1 MNENYDLVN
10 RGQRLLHMQ
19 LAGYIGQKLNRAYG
33 SGWWNEVLS
42 TVNEPRD
49 LPADG
54 EYGELIDSL
63 DMANCLRLLTR
74 RWSEVF
80 RNELPRD
87 ALNWANELMGVRNR
101 IAHIGNQDMDRDE
114 AYRAL
119 DTMWRMSQLIAPDE
133 ANEIKALR
141 DRLRE
146 AQREVG
152 LAQPATASVR
162 GALTEG
168 SLLQLIGTDTVERTS
183 LSRKVTYG
191 GQTVVY
197 PVYRVRLDALYY
209 NDQNDRIATW
219 ISQYCSEHGTGA
231 LDRADVE
238 AYNNLI
244 ENFIVESNPESIQRT
259 QKNISLVGQR
269 EPGVTLADGRVVD
282 GNRRFT
288 CLRRLSREQNAPLY
302 FETVLMDMDIQQDK
316 KQIKMLELSI
326 QHGEEK
332 KVDYD
337 LIDYAVGT
345 YRDVVQT
352 GLLTVEEYASGTGES
367 VAEVKKRIE
376 IVRVIDEFL
385 DYLRLPEQYHVARDF
400 QVYSLFQEMMAPLRQ
415 LDAAGQKKLKTIA
428 FHNAMLKAMPDQR
441 RFIREI
447 KGLIRSGNCD
457 AYFAEQEKLGER
469 LREDYD
475 AIDIRSKAD
484 VERFAAEHAGLAE
497 EMQASMERAL
507 QRSRVQQ
514 VKAKASET
522 VEKCIDLLLD
532 VDTRHFARLND
543 DEKQVLQGRLN
554 ELSRIAGKFSAML

>member
-1 MNENYDLVN
+1 
-10 RGQRLLHMQ
+10 
-19 LAGYIGQKLNRAYG
+19 
-33 SGWWNEVLS
+33 
-42 TVNEPRD
+42 
-49 LPADG
+49 
-54 EYGELIDSL
+54 
-63 DMANCLRLLTR
+63 
-74 RWSEVF
+74 
-80 RNELPRD
+80 
-87 ALNWANELMGVRNR
+87 
-101 IAHIGNQDMDRDE
+101 
-114 AYRAL
+114 
-119 DTMWRMSQLIAPDE
+119 
-133 ANEIKALR
+133 
-141 DRLRE
+141 
-146 AQREVG
+146 
-152 LAQPATASVR
+152 
-162 GALTEG
+162 
-168 SLLQLIGTDTVERTS
+168 
-183 LSRKVTYG
+183 
-191 GQTVVY
+191 
-197 PVYRVRLDALYY
+197 
-209 NDQNDRIATW
+209 
-219 ISQYCSEHGTGA
+219 
-231 LDRADVE
+231 
-238 AYNNLI
+238 
-244 ENFIVESNPESIQRT
+244 
-259 QKNISLVGQR
+259 
-269 EPGVTLADGRVVD
+269 
-282 GNRRFT
+282 
-288 CLRRLSREQNAPLY
+288 
-302 FETVLMDMDIQQDK
+302 MDMDIQQDK

-352 GLLTVEEYASGTGES
+352 GLLTAEEYASGTGAS

-415 LDAAGQKKLKTIA
+415 LDAAGQKKLKTIT

-522 VEKCIDLLLD
+522 VEKCIDLLRD
-532 VDTRHFARLND
+532 VDTRQFARLND